1 MWIQT
6 FKIQNEIEIEIKV
19 ENSNEFV
26 SQAHHTAQY
35 LGRKRLY

>member
-6 FKIQNEIEIEIKV
+6 FKIQNEIEIKV